1 MRFLLDDPYHIAGD
15 GVQRGRTAQAH
26 RVGQLIAELGCV
38 GGDAVGTGTVDGGDE
53 GPRDQHGVCAEGQRL
68 DAVAL
73 GGVAAFGVGG
83 APTQE
88 IITK

>member
-1 MRFLLDDPYHIAGD
+1 MQLSRLLRLFKLMHAAD
-15 GVQRGRTAQAH
+15 GAAVAQDVHA
-26 RVGQLIAELGCV
+26 RQV
-38 GGDAVGTGTVDGGDE
+38 AVALV
-53 GPRDQHGVCAEGQRL
+53 GQRL

>member
-1 MRFLLDDPYHIAGD
+1 MHAAD
-15 GVQRGRTAQAH
+15 GAAVAQDVHA
-26 RVGQLIAELGCV
+26 RQV
-38 GGDAVGTGTVDGGDE
+38 AVALV
-53 GPRDQHGVCAEGQRL
+53 GQRL

-73 GGVAAFGVGG
+73 GGAAAFGVGG

>member
-1 MRFLLDDPYHIAGD
+1 MHA
-15 GVQRGRTAQAH
+15 
-26 RVGQLIAELGCV
+26 
-38 GGDAVGTGTVDGGDE
+38 AVGAAVAQDVHARQATVAL
-53 GPRDQHGVCAEGQRL
+53 VGQRL

-73 GGVAAFGVGG
+73 GGAAAFGVGG

>member
-1 MRFLLDDPYHIAGD
+1 MYAADGAAVAQDDHA
-15 GVQRGRTAQAH
+15 RQA
-26 RVGQLIAELGCV
+26 
-38 GGDAVGTGTVDGGDE
+38 AVSLV
-53 GPRDQHGVCAEGQRL
+53 GQRL

>member
-1 MRFLLDDPYHIAGD
+1 MYAAD
-15 GVQRGRTAQAH
+15 GAAVAQDVHA
-26 RVGQLIAELGCV
+26 RQA
-38 GGDAVGTGTVDGGDE
+38 AVALVD
-53 GPRDQHGVCAEGQRL
+53 QRL
-68 DAVAL
+68 DAVAI